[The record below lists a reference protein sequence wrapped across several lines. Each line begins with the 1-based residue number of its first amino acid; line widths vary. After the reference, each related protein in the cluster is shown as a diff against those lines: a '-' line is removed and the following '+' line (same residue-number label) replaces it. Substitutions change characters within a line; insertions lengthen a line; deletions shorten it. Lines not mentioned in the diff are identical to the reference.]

1 MLLAGYDMYLAEG
14 VKYTGQKAQEKKV
27 LDAALRAVASPAG
40 TEVQFEVLAAVLQN
54 RKQYAVA
61 LKAVAMLMRRFPRNP
76 VFPLV
81 AAQAEFGKSKGR
93 AGYKVTEPLRKAKAL
108 AEASA
113 EERHKQLLPQID
125 DLLKATDPFGGL
137 FGGFFG

>member
-1 MLLAGYDMYLAEG
+1 MYHAEG
-14 VKYTGQKAQEKKV
+14 VTYTGQKAQEKKV
-27 LDAALRAVASPAG
+27 LDAVVRAVASPTG
-40 TEVQFEVLAAVLQN
+40 TELQFEMLAAVLQN
-54 RKQYAVA
+54 RGQYPLA
-61 LKAVAMLMRRFPRNP
+61 LKAAGQLMKRFPRNP
-76 VFPLV
+76 LFPMV

-108 AEASA
+108 AEASG